1 MFSSGSHQ
9 MVQSQQS
16 LPIFWGAPNMAY
28 VNQAFKNDEITQ
40 RMTSVLASLDNRSD
54 AIVNPEGAKIL
65 PSSWTVS
72 KKPSYFR

>member
-1 MFSSGSHQ
+1 
-9 MVQSQQS
+9 
-16 LPIFWGAPNMAY
+16 MAY